1 MESNKE
7 FSDFSLKREE
17 CPKCG
22 AVWLNGQHTWATGNK
37 GDEESL
43 ANLVCS
49 QTPQVPG
56 CVNSKFKKGH
66 VYGDKETW
74 EKRANFINNELP
86 KLIEDAERK
95 FRPD

>member
-1 MESNKE
+1 MESDKE
-7 FSDFSLKREE
+7 VSDFSLKREE

-37 GDEESL
+37 GDEETL

-56 CVNSKFKKGH
+56 CVNKKYKKGH
-66 VYGDKETW
+66 IYGDKDTW
-74 EKRANFINNELP
+74 EKRSNFIDH
-86 KLIEDAERK
+86 KLDEAMRDAER
-95 FRPD
+95 DYE

>member
-1 MESNKE
+1 MESDKE
-7 FSDFSLKREE
+7 LSNLSLSREE

-22 AVWLNGQHTWATGNK
+22 AVWLNGQHMWATGMT

-56 CVNSKFKKGH
+56 CVNKKYKRGH
-66 VYGDKETW
+66 IYGDKDTW
-74 EKRANFINNELP
+74 EKRANFLDNELP
-86 KLIEDAERK
+86 KLIEDAQRNFEQ
-95 FRPD
+95 D